1 METFAHALR
10 ELGLESEIRV
20 LPVQSGY
27 PSPKAVNLVLRRVG
41 GQTFLFESSAAR
53 PDIVQEIQDHL
64 DREGVTRLDALLV
77 THCHGDHAGSC
88 GIVAGR
94 GRPEGERAPIYLASP
109 GYRFITHPDAAFLQE
124 THELFVQRAQFG
136 LIEYDAAGS
145 DALVEHAIRKQ
156 FRGYFA
162 RAPKSAL
169 RFVDHGIIPDGI
181 LAVPTPGHSNDCVL
195 YFDPALGVAVPGDT
209 ILCTGAP
216 DRPDTHGFVVP
227 IFTVAGQS
235 YSMAYEG
242 YLLTIRR
249 LRKFFRTHGVRV
261 ILPPHGKFAVTDP
274 MTWIAFAEG
283 YFRGIFQAL
292 VEGYFGDARR
302 RERPFRACDLNP
314 FIPSAGAH
322 PISTPSH
329 TFGMLCSLVDD
340 GFLDMAENPT
350 TRQITFTLREMPP
363 ADHVERRLAL
373 DPGPVPVFRT
383 GHQVS

>member
-1 METFAHALR
+1 MKTFSAALAD
-10 ELGLESEIRV
+10 LGLQTEIEV

-27 PSPKAVNLVLRRVG
+27 PSPKAVNLILRRVG

-53 PDIVQEIQDHL
+53 PDIVKEIHDHL
-64 DREGVTRLDALLV
+64 ERQRVSRLDALLV
-77 THCHGDHAGSC
+77 THCHGDHAGSA
-88 GIVAGR
+88 GVVAGY
-94 GRPEGERAPIYLASP
+94 GRPDGQRAPIYLSSA
-109 GYRFITHPDAAFLQE
+109 GYRFVTHPDAAFLQE

-136 LIEYDAAGS
+136 LIEYSTVSRD
-145 DALVEHAIRKQ
+145 DLVEHAIRKQ

-169 RFVDHGIIPDGI
+169 RFVDQGAIPDGI

-209 ILCTGAP
+209 IICTGAP
-216 DRPDTHGFVVP
+216 DRPDTHGFVIP

-242 YLLTIRR
+242 YLLTVRR
-249 LRKFFRTHGVRV
+249 LRKFFQTHGVRV
-261 ILPPHGKFAVTDP
+261 ILPPHGKFAVTEP
-274 MTWIAFAEG
+274 MSWVAFAEG
-283 YFRGIFQAL
+283 YFRGIYEAL
-292 VEGYFGDARR
+292 VHGYFGDAARR
-302 RERPFRACDLNP
+302 SAPFRACDLNA

-340 GFLDMAENPT
+340 GFLDMQEDPG
-350 TRQITFTLREMPP
+350 TRQITFSLRDMPP